1 MTKEELRSY
10 RALTKERKQL
20 ETLLEEI
27 ESPLYSAKVQRLTGM
42 PLASGSGESGSAQE
56 RLADRTMELR
66 ARYAENIAEL
76 AERQLAIER
85 AIDALPSTMR
95 HLLRSRYIEGMTWEE
110 VCVCIGYGWRQTHRI
125 HAEALQKLRELE
137 V

>member
-1 MTKEELRSY
+1 MNKEELRDY

-42 PLASGSGESGSAQE
+42 PFSPGSGESGSTQE

-66 ARYAENIAEL
+66 AKYADKIAEL
-76 AERQLAIER
+76 TERQLAIEQ

-95 HLLRSRYIEGMTWEE
+95 QLLRARYIEGLTWEE
-110 VCVCIGYGWRQTHRI
+110 VCVSIGYGWRQTHRI
-125 HAEALQKLRELE
+125 HAEALQKLRSQEE
-137 V
+137 

>member
-42 PLASGSGESGSAQE
+42 PSASGSGESGSAQE

-66 ARYAENIAEL
+66 ARYAEDIAEL
-76 AERQLAIER
+76 AERQLAIEQ

-95 HLLRSRYIEGMTWEE
+95 QLLRARYIEGLTWEE
-110 VCVCIGYGWRQTHRI
+110 VCVCIGYGWRQTHRV
-125 HAEALQKLRELE
+125 HAEALQRMKG
-137 V
+137 